1 MTTLGQCRKELATA
15 LARRAA
21 TLDIERIASSPYQND
36 ATYRYSILSSARE
49 VVHIEDV
56 RYKSW
61 QAAIDGEHLDQPD
74 VYRGNHKTG
83 GQALSACVRL
93 LKKALELPE
102 DVSACATLDAAAAKA
117 LRENYAKSTAT
128 ALAGCDSARRVQRM
142 AEGAGLTVPDILT
155 EDAVAE
161 LLAALNANYPDVI
174 VELHAWGVQPN
185 DLATI
190 LHNRAAATANLIATA
205 NQADAELVEAMRRVE
220 QLKAAAAKA
229 RRATESLTKAEA
241 SDW

>member
-1 MTTLGQCRKELATA
+1 MTTLGQCRKQLATA

-21 TLDIERIASSPYQND
+21 TLAIERIAGSPYRND
-36 ATYRYSILSSARE
+36 ATYRYSISNSARK

-61 QAAIDGEHLDQPD
+61 EAAIDGEHLNQPD

-102 DVSACATLDAAAAKA
+102 EVSACAALDAAAAKA
-117 LRENYAKSTAT
+117 LRENYAESTAS
-128 ALAGCDSARRVQRM
+128 ALAGCNSARRVQRM
-142 AEGAGLTVPDILT
+142 AEGASLTVPDILT
-155 EDAVAE
+155 EDAIAE
-161 LLAALNANYPDVI
+161 LFAALNANYPDV
-174 VELHAWGVQPN
+174 LHAGGVQRY

-190 LHNRAAATANLIATA
+190 LHNRAAATANLIAAA
-205 NQADAELVEAMRRVE
+205 NQADAELFDAMRRVE
-220 QLKAAAAKA
+220 RLKTAAAEA
-229 RRATESLTKAEA
+229 RRATEALTKAEA